1 MITIQF
7 ECISLFQFE
16 CISGRKGEKRAQK
29 ENLIIDSIQVSNSK
43 EFERREHLFYD
54 FEWFLFQIYFAFL
67 FFLCTIIMT

>member
-29 ENLIIDSIQVSNSK
+29 ENLIIDSIHVSIVKSLSAENM
-43 EFERREHLFYD
+43 FYD